1 MCTCLRTGE
10 FLFFFLSFQLT
21 YIYYHSASQEGH
33 LPVLRVLLNAGADVN
48 FVNRKTRYCDSPITI
63 AAYFGQIKAVA
74 LLLGAG
80 ADASHVTADDRTCES
95 MLKDRHNLKL
105 PEPSVEGLGWTP
117 FTHHLFSSTHKKI
130 LMLLLRMCTLS
141 PDKIPMALHQDDNG
155 DAEVALAYRI
165 PWVIWLETFYYTT
178 GGWFSPKRT
187 SAVTEKLPLKA
198 DD

>member
-95 MLKDRHNLKL
+95 MLKDRHNAKL
-105 PEPSVEGLGWTP
+105 PEPSVEGIGWSP
-117 FTHHLFSSTHKKI
+117 FRHHLFSSNHKKI
-130 LMLLLRMCTLS
+130 LMLMLRMCTLS
-141 PDKIPMALHQDDNG
+141 SDKMIISYQD
-155 DAEVALAYRI
+155 EVSLAYRI
-165 PWVIWLETFYYTT
+165 PWVIWLETFYYTS

-187 SAVTEKLPLKA
+187 SAVTKKLLQKA
-198 DD
+198 DN